1 MRISLA
7 YGVQTQC
14 SGLCRPFSLL
24 RTQGQTFCR
33 LVAGHEPRRVLWF
46 YTACTWKNGSCVL
59 KMTYVYYYFF
69 LFIPLVTPLFW
80 LHPVTTVF
88 YVLTNLPIL
97 CDTTLSPNKGLRG
110 LVGAERQKPE
120 QSTSELSVTL
130 EKNHALYMKGKE
142 MTNRLHLTSGPTAVR
157 RQFGRLQQCSTIYH
171 GSLKAWDTQKGTRA
185 DMWGVW
191 YQVAPVSLSMAYL
204 GLRTHRTARPVVLA
218 AYRNGNVM
226 LTFHAP
232 VINRVLL
239 LMPSN
244 MF

>member
-1 MRISLA
+1 VRNCSVRFISDYQCYTWPSRIVLAPIHALHFLILCTVMRISLA

-97 CDTTLSPNKGLRG
+97 WYGIS
-110 LVGAERQKPE
+110 QI
-120 QSTSELSVTL
+120 
-130 EKNHALYMKGKE
+130 H
-142 MTNRLHLTSGPTAVR
+142 R
-157 RQFGRLQQCSTIYH
+157 R
-171 GSLKAWDTQKGTRA
+171 
-185 DMWGVW
+185 V
-191 YQVAPVSLSMAYL
+191 
-204 GLRTHRTARPVVLA
+204 
-218 AYRNGNVM
+218 
-226 LTFHAP
+226 
-232 VINRVLL
+232 
-239 LMPSN
+239 
-244 MF
+244 